1 MISSG
6 KTTGSGNTG
15 EAVAGFTSAVALLG
29 AFFVLVVGA
38 TAAFTATLEDAFA
51 GALTAFATRVLA
63 LVVADLLVVL
73 VGITLILQSHSAI
86 CKINLQKKASWIKFK
101 VVSAFFIRWM
111 VTTIAVFVAEK
122 FLPGISCSSVEALL
136 GASLLLGII
145 NAFVRPFL
153 LLLSMPFIIITM
165 GLFIFV
171 VNALLLLFVS
181 QIIPSFHV
189 DGFWNA
195 FFGAII
201 ISTVSWILSSFFRT
215 SDGRIH
221 AITHHPSIKKADA
234 RTIK

>member
-1 MISSG
+1 M
-6 KTTGSGNTG
+6 T
-15 EAVAGFTSAVALLG
+15 
-29 AFFVLVVGA
+29 
-38 TAAFTATLEDAFA
+38 
-51 GALTAFATRVLA
+51 
-63 LVVADLLVVL
+63 
-73 VGITLILQSHSAI
+73 
-86 CKINLQKKASWIKFK
+86 
-101 VVSAFFIRWM
+101 AFFIRWM
-111 VTTIAVFVAEK
+111 VTTVAVFVAGRV
-122 FLPGISCSSVEALL
+122 LPGIACSGVAALL

-153 LLLSMPFIIITM
+153 LLLSLPFIIITM

-181 QIIPSFHV
+181 QIIPSFRV
-189 DGFWNA
+189 EGFWNA

-201 ISTVSWILSSFFRT
+201 ISAVSWILSSFFRT